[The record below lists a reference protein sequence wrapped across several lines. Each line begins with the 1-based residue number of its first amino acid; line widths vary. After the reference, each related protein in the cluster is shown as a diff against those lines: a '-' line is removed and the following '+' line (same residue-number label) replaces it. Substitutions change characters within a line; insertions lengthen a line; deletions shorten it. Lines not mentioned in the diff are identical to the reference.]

1 MVQQSTAMILTRQN
15 EFSVFFGGGGIFIT
29 GDARDTKAEGGTE
42 RGRKGLQICC
52 PHATLTQKN
61 GCLVA
66 RICVILINFAM
77 DLRCTHVMGTPERPL
92 QNG

>member
-15 EFSVFFGGGGIFIT
+15 EFSVFGGRIFIT